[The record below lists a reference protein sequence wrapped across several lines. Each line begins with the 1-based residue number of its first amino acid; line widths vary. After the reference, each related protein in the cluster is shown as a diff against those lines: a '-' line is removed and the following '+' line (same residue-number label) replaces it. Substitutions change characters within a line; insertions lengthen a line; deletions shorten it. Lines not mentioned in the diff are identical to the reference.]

1 MRVSRSTRYCLPV
14 GLPIRLSIGLPICL
28 ALAIVLVA
36 APMTAAAQTPSIE
49 CDGQQ
54 YSFEDGLF
62 GASAQKLVGAEWQE
76 FCVPDNGETLTQKLT
91 IKGDE
96 IWCLSYHH
104 ITPDTQPYARQSW
117 MINTEIGTLQITD
130 YLRRDGGWLKQSQS
144 RIKCEMP
151 AD

>member
-1 MRVSRSTRYCLPV
+1 MRVSISIRDWLP
-14 GLPIRLSIGLPICL
+14 IGLPIYL
-28 ALAIVLVA
+28 SLAIILIA

-62 GASAQKLVGAEWQE
+62 GASAKKLVGTEWQE
-76 FCVPDNGETLTQKLT
+76 FCVADNRETLTQKLT
-91 IKGDE
+91 IRGDE

-151 AD
+151 AG